1 MPADSI
7 EPRLD
12 ISREGDRILVRFVN
26 CTSLNEY
33 SSDRIGQLLADL
45 GAKQPEKHVVLDMSN
60 IQYLTSTVLGHLLVL
75 HKRLAAGGGR
85 LTLDNPRPAV
95 REVLHV
101 TMLDQVFDIQP
112 ADQTAA

>member
-12 ISREGDRILVRFVN
+12 ISREADRTVVRFAN

-33 SSDRIGQLLADL
+33 TSDRIGQLLSEL
-45 GAKQPEKHVVLDMSN
+45 GAKQPDRHVILEMSN

-85 LTLDNPRPAV
+85 LTLENPRPAV
-95 REVLHV
+95 REVLQV
-101 TMLDQVFDIQP
+101 TLLDQVLDIHP
-112 ADQTAA
+112 GGQTAA